1 MLSRRQKS
9 QLKFLTAALVA
20 FLLVGGFVGGA
31 LYMITNRS
39 GSTECGRFVAGQA
52 ADIEQRLE
60 EGGPYFV
67 TGGGN
72 CAFWLA
78 LDDGVTVAVRPRM
91 DANDCTVRWRGSLD
105 AWTCGGA
112 EIAFGDLERYPTS
125 LGTGDVDGALLVDF
139 RDSPSPPTP

>member
-91 DANDCTVRWRGSLD
+91 DANDCTVRWRAHSTPGH
-105 AWTCGGA
+105 AA
-112 EIAFGDLERYPTS
+112 APR
-125 LGTGDVDGALLVDF
+125 
-139 RDSPSPPTP
+139 SPSEIWSATPHRSGPEMSTAPSSSTSATPQPPTP